1 MFTMAHV
8 LTLFTC
14 FGAYV
19 MVANSIYLSYHP
31 TTASELADN
40 SYHYGPGFAL
50 TVVASLMALAQ
61 HILMNFDEDTSVSV
75 PARMPIT
82 SSSVAT
88 SVDDVNASSYQ
99 VAP

>member
-1 MFTMAHV
+1 
-8 LTLFTC
+8 
-14 FGAYV
+14 

-40 SYHYGPGFAL
+40 SYQYGPGFAL
-50 TVVASLMALAQ
+50 TVVATLMALVQ
-61 HILMNFDEDTSVSV
+61 HVLMNFDDDATVAV

-88 SVDDVNASSYQ
+88 NVDDVNASSYQ
-99 VAP
+99 AAP